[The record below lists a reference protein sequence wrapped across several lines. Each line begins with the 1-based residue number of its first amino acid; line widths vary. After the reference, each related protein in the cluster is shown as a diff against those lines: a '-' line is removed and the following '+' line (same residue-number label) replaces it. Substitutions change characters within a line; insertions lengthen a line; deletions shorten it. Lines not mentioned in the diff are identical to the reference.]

1 MEFLNFQKEII
12 QSFFHYHV
20 FCVLTKTYSDAEP
33 DELFEV
39 AAKAVSEKR
48 AKGAPT
54 VFERLRKNN
63 PHDSAQQLI
72 DKFNSRTAS
81 RRERDRAS
89 KASKRLGPSAT
100 ICKKQ
105 ATGRR
110 TVFESLRRAHSDAT
124 AEEILDIYEESQA
137 LRLAK
142 DRASTAYK
150 RARQGKAT
158 EDQAGQIVRR
168 VSGSPV
174 TSSNT
179 LLASNEALAPSSL
192 ECAATRTLQDA
203 NAQNTDVD
211 QPYFGPDATLT
222 LFCFHFANEAVV
234 RQPEGR
240 DLILDFQHNI
250 KQIEN
255 DCEPSSSCTPGAVS
269 ASTCTQTDESM
280 YREEH
285 QHPSQNARTGRAP
298 PGQLWDHEISEFSTW
313 CASVPDHERA
323 SLLIAVNQ
331 LEPASGN
338 DNLTDAE
345 FNALD
350 DETSEDYDLMG

>member
-1 MEFLNFQKEII
+1 MGVPYSAMEFLNFLEEII
-12 QSFFHYHV
+12 QSIVFHYHV
-20 FCVLTKTYSDAEP
+20 FCFLTKTYPDAEP

-39 AAKAVSEKR
+39 AGKAVSEKR

-100 ICKKQ
+100 IRKKQ
-105 ATGRR
+105 ATGRP

-124 AEEILDIYEESQA
+124 AEEILDIYEESRA

-142 DRASTAYK
+142 DRASKAYQ
-150 RARQGKAT
+150 RARQGNPT

-168 VSGSPV
+168 ESGSPV

-179 LLASNEALAPSSL
+179 LLASNEALAPSAL

-203 NAQNTDVD
+203 NAQNTDMD
-211 QPYFGPDATLT
+211 QPYLDPDATRT
-222 LFCFHFANEAVV
+222 LFCRHLANEAVV

-255 DCEPSSSCTPGAVS
+255 DCEPSSSCTPGA
-269 ASTCTQTDESM
+269 
-280 YREEH
+280 
-285 QHPSQNARTGRAP
+285 
-298 PGQLWDHEISEFSTW
+298 
-313 CASVPDHERA
+313 
-323 SLLIAVNQ
+323 

-338 DNLTDAE
+338 DNLTDDE
-345 FNALD
+345 LNALA
-350 DETSEDYDLMG
+350 DETSEAMISWGRIQEPPTGGGAPRGTRTL